1 MATASSVAESVAVLK
16 ADHAVLQ
23 ERIGTIQRQIEVQDY
38 VAVVQRLSVL
48 EAHLADLKRAKDE
61 SDKRQWQFVYIF
73 AGAMASLLVTVVVQ
87 LVLAMVK
94 K

>member
-1 MATASSVAESVAVLK
+1 VAESVAILK

>member
-1 MATASSVAESVAVLK
+1 MAESKVEQLARETELELALVKKDVEAIRKDIDAANLNQLRERVAVLESQQ
-16 ADHAVLQ
+16 ADA
-23 ERIGTIQRQIEVQDY
+23 R
-38 VAVVQRLSVL
+38 
-48 EAHLADLKRAKDE
+48 KAKDE

-87 LVLAMVK
+87 LVLSWVK